1 MCTSVVRG
9 TRGRWALGEL
19 WLAGSQSPHPL
30 PPPLHLQT
38 CPSWVSAWGPGDRTV
53 QGGVGGN
60 RESGERDP
68 RSSLCAPEPHAPARL
83 PAEPGPPPPEGSE
96 ASS

>member
-38 CPSWVSAWGPGDRTV
+38 RPSWVSAWGPGDRTV

-68 RSSLCAPEPHAPARL
+68 RSSLCAPRAPCTCPSASGAR
-83 PAEPGPPPPEGSE
+83 PP
-96 ASS
+96 SS